1 MRLYSKAY
9 AGKQVN
15 WRDSNGDTWVLYPD
29 PITGEV
35 FYIAS
40 TGQSVDGYDT
50 PFKVV
55 TVQGVDGQ
63 PDTMF
68 ADFGPDFKAGLRY
81 PEAVVTEDNLVP
93 MGFVYGATA
102 VRDFFEL
109 PAHVALELLADSGV
123 GVNFVDWRPV
133 PAAPK
138 RKRKVSS

>member
-55 TVQGVDGQ
+55 TVQGVDGVPIRRVYISPTDPGQ
-63 PDTMF
+63 IGATVQF
-68 ADFGPDFKAGLRY
+68 DFK
-81 PEAVVTEDNLVP
+81 VT
-93 MGFVYGATA
+93 
-102 VRDFFEL
+102 
-109 PAHVALELLADSGV
+109 
-123 GVNFVDWRPV
+123 
-133 PAAPK
+133 
-138 RKRKVSS
+138 